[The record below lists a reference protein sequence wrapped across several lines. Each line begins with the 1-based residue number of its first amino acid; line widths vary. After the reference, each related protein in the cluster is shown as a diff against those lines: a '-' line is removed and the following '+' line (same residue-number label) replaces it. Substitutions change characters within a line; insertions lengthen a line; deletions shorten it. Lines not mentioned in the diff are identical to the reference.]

1 MAAATMRIP
10 WAQAAYVLLAAALTC
25 GCAGRPR
32 VPEGALA
39 LPASSLE
46 IRSVQSRRFSAAS
59 EAEFLQASV
68 AVLQDMEY
76 NLDEISTAL
85 GVLSASKVT
94 DADSAF
100 EQTALIALDLLC
112 VLSSGGSCNALAGAA
127 DEQKI
132 LLTLVV
138 QPSLS
143 RQDSYVA
150 RVTLQRLVYDKQ
162 ARIRLKEQID
172 DPQVYQEIFANLS
185 RSLMLEEIK

>member
-1 MAAATMRIP
+1 MWLP
-10 WAQAAYVLLAAALTC
+10 WAQAAYLLLAAALTC
-25 GCAGRPR
+25 GCAGEPR

-46 IRSVQSRRFSAAS
+46 IRSVQSRRFSAPS
-59 EAEFLQASV
+59 EAVFLQASV

-76 NLDEISTAL
+76 NLDEISTTL

-100 EQTALIALDLLC
+100 EQTALLALDLLC
-112 VLSSGGSCNALAGAA
+112 VLSSGGGCDAHSSAA

-132 LLTLVV
+132 FLTLVV

-150 RVTLQRLVYDKQ
+150 RVTLQRLVFDKQ

-172 DPQVYQEIFANLS
+172 DPQVYQEIFTNLS